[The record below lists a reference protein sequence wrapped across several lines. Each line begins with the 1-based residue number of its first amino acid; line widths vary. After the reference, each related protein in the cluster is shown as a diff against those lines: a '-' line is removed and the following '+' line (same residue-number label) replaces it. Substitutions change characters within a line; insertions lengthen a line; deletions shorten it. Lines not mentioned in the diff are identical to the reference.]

1 MKKIEGYL
9 ERNKRWR
16 IRVARSAILMLVAAR
31 LILPYHQ
38 AEKEERE
45 PEDESGN
52 NNNEFAIGLLP
63 FEIQE
68 YIVWQVG
75 GNGLTP
81 EEKKLV
87 LAYAE
92 QRDTL
97 HKDRTRSKF
106 LSTVIK
112 TITYWPESGSVVPA
126 RPVETV
132 ESKKH

>member
-1 MKKIEGYL
+1 
-9 ERNKRWR
+9 
-16 IRVARSAILMLVAAR
+16 MLVAAR

-52 NNNEFAIGLLP
+52 NNEFAIGLLP

-75 GNGLTP
+75 GYGLTP

-112 TITYWPESGSVVPA
+112 TITYWPESGSIVPA

-132 ESKKH
+132 ESKKQT